1 MNKKR
6 TLWTV
11 LLAVLCVPASAVG
24 IILGYI
30 IGCVIAL
37 VLRDI
42 LAPGASYEH
51 YGIVALGPMAI
62 GAAVPWIV
70 FGWYMLRTFG
80 KRRQP
85 EDEAGSEQDQG
96 TQQESTD
103 RLDHGE

>member
-6 TLWTV
+6 TMWTV
-11 LLAVLCVPASAVG
+11 LLALLCVPASVVG

-30 IGCVIAL
+30 VGCVIAL

-62 GAAVPWIV
+62 GAAVPWIA
-70 FGWYMLRTFG
+70 FGWYMMRTF
-80 KRRQP
+80 RRERRP
-85 EDEAGSEQDQG
+85 EDGAGSEQDQG
-96 TQQESTD
+96 TQQQSTE
-103 RLDHGE
+103 RPNHGE

>member
-6 TLWTV
+6 TMWTV
-11 LLAVLCVPASAVG
+11 LLALLCVPASVVG

-30 IGCVIAL
+30 VGCVIAL

-62 GAAVPWIV
+62 GAAVPWIA
-70 FGWYMLRTFG
+70 FGWHILRTFG

-85 EDEAGSEQDQG
+85 KDEADSEQDQG
-96 TQQESTD
+96 TQQKSTE
-103 RLDHGE
+103 RPDHGE